1 MRQSISISPRRLADT
16 RSGYIR
22 PVRCYF
28 KLLGLEAGDQWSPYG
43 YMRWVEK
50 RQAEFFAQ
58 RVRGRASVLS
68 DEFYQW
74 LEDLVDSGNCPLPE
88 D

>member
-1 MRQSISISPRRLADT
+1 MRQLVSVSPKRLADT
-16 RSGYIR
+16 KSGYIR

-28 KLLGLEAGDQWSPYG
+28 KLLGLDAGARWSPYR

-58 RVRGRASVLS
+58 RERGKTSVLA

-74 LEDLVDSGNCPLPE
+74 LEDLVDSGKCPLPE